1 MANIR
6 IYNEPT
12 RLKVSRDNIDVFY
25 IDKQDENYNIT
36 ADVYADN
43 ETVVIT
49 DNGTIVLQAFFNDFL
64 LPLGNSVREV
74 VCQIEDWIQDV
85 PPPPPEPSLGSDLQK
100 DYFDNLITVT
110 PYDQVEVRFDKAD
123 YADFINET
131 TLNGGSVTQSGG
143 VIVVDSGSNISGK
156 SCLESLDNI
165 EYRPGN
171 EIYVSGTAVFS
182 DGGIANNIRRVGMA
196 NDVNA
201 LDNSVTFGY
210 EGTSF
215 NIRYTSAGVEVLNI
229 AQSSWDD
236 PCDGSSGSKFTGN
249 VYRIIAG
256 LFGFAGWIAEIFS
269 PDGKWVEVYTYRH
282 NNNESIPVFESNSF
296 KFIFFNENNGN
307 TTPVNIR
314 SQCWNGGT
322 NSTFDRINSTLTER
336 TLAQTVRSVITGET
350 SAGGGAFVNVKVSP
364 SGSLEVNASQDTHDD
379 LNTNANLQVNDVDVS
394 GSNPVPVDIS
404 SIGLPTGASTEAKQD
419 DQITVLNSILSSL
432 GGAVEGEES
441 EKDLLR
447 QLIVIMKFQTEE
459 QIRTNN
465 LLKLIL
471 S

>member
-1 MANIR
+1 MKC
-6 IYNEPT
+6 YD
-12 RLKVSRDNIDVFY
+12 LDKCSVSVNVDSI
-25 IDKQDENYNIT
+25 
-36 ADVYADN
+36 
-43 ETVVIT
+43 
-49 DNGTIVLQAFFNDFL
+49 GL
-64 LPLGNSVREV
+64 
-74 VCQIEDWIQDV
+74 
-85 PPPPPEPSLGSDLQK
+85 DLQK

-110 PYDQVEVRFDKAD
+110 PYNQVEVRFDKAD

-143 VIVVDSGSNISGK
+143 VIVVDSSSNVSGK
-156 SCLESLDNI
+156 SCLESSDNI

-171 EIYVSGTAVFS
+171 EIYVGGTAVFS

-215 NIRYTSAGVEVLNI
+215 NIRYTSAGIEILNI
-229 AQSSWDD
+229 DQSLWDD
-236 PCDGSSGSKFTGN
+236 PCDGSFNSKFTQKGVPVALDPTKGN

-269 PDGKWVEVYTYRH
+269 PDGEWVEVYTYRH

-322 NSTFDRINSTLTER
+322 NSTFDRINSVLTER

-379 LNTNANLQVNDVDVS
+379 LNANANIQVGDIDVS
-394 GSNPVPVDIS
+394 GSNPVPVSVDS
-404 SIGLPTGASTEAKQD
+404 LPLPSGASTEAKQD

-447 QLIVIMKFQTEE
+447 QLVVIMKFQTEE